1 MATNY
6 IQDGTTLD
14 YTNDTGSAI
23 LSGAAVIV
31 GGLLAVAVTDI
42 GKDDTGAVKT
52 TGVFE
57 LPKGSKEIAQGVGVD
72 FDKSESAVDIIDSA
86 KSGDLTG
93 CGVAWAKAEAGD
105 DTVMVSINAS
115 AASVKA

>member
-6 IQDGTTLD
+6 HQDGSTLD

-23 LSGAAVIV
+23 LSGAAVII
-31 GGLLAVAVTDI
+31 GGLLTVAITDI
-42 GKDDTGAVKT
+42 ANGETGAVKAD
-52 TGVFE
+52 GVFE
-57 LPKGSKEIAQGVGVD
+57 LPKGANAIEQGAAVD
-72 FDKSESAVDIIDSA
+72 FDVSESAVDVIGTA
-86 KSGDLTG
+86 ETGDLTG

-105 DTVMVSINAS
+105 NTVMVKVNAS